1 MKRMLKRDLML
12 TLLLVYALFVNA
24 QAYEFSC
31 KEREKI
37 PGIYDCMTGS
47 IEIQKDVRIMMA
59 MYSSK
64 GKTCGLDFS
73 IVDNRKVGKQFEI
86 DTKESAVIKLFLSN
100 GDIFTDTQCAKQIMW
115 YYTAPPRYTCNKR
128 NFSNH
133 MDANQYVM
141 NKLRMYNIIK
151 LSIDGKVVSTQ
162 SFRSAATIDAMCK
175 KLIQYTGDQ
184 GQYGSRTA
192 NNTTSPNN
200 NSTSSRPNP
209 TTRQNST
216 STQTRPNTNS
226 NAVNSYI
233 SEAKRLFA
241 QKEMDVVRMAKYP
254 LGFISPNTRTRAE
267 VKKQT
272 DACGVS
278 YNVSSFTNT
287 LFDSNGYDLKWHG
300 KSPLDVVI
308 TIEDSYWDKWEY
320 TFIYKTNEEG
330 LMRAKEIES
339 TLSSQMG
346 LNWSSPK
353 GNSSKFY
360 YRECEQNGIKYVVD
374 YSEYN
379 STSYHL
385 NFRIYRLKSK
395 SSTTQSTTTT
405 TYSNNEIKAWFD
417 KIWVEH
423 NVYENGK
430 KGMRIHSHF
439 FVNNAKSLQMSINY
453 YFYYNDNRILRDTN
467 NRYHSVDGQVVC
479 FSGIT
484 PGYDQT
490 EYKDFILFMPY
501 DELHLNRG
509 RYDLKF
515 RGEIHDNASKNY
527 CTSDWVYFTFTM

>member
-1 MKRMLKRDLML
+1 MEKMIKRGLML
-12 TLLLVYALFVNA
+12 TLLLVNTLFVNA

-100 GDIFTDTQCAKQIMW
+100 GDIFTDTKCAKQIMW
-115 YYTAPPRYTCNKR
+115 YYTAPPRYTCNNR
-128 NFSNH
+128 SFSNH

-141 NKLRMYNIIK
+141 SKLRMYNIIK
-151 LSIDGKVVSTQ
+151 ISIDGKVVSTPNY
-162 SFRSAATIDAMCK
+162 RSAATIDAMCRE
-175 KLIQYTGDQ
+175 LIKHTGDQ
-184 GQYGSRTA
+184 GQYGAKTA
-192 NNTTSPNN
+192 NNTTSRNN
-200 NSTSSRPNP
+200 TSSSSRPNP

-226 NAVNSYI
+226 NSVNSYI

-254 LGFISPNTRTRAE
+254 LGFLSPSTRTRDE

-278 YNVSSFTNT
+278 YDASRETDT
-287 LFDSNGYDLKWHG
+287 LFGSDGYDLKWHG
-300 KSPLDVVI
+300 KSPLDVFI
-308 TIEDSYWDKWEY
+308 DMGGTHWDCWEY
-320 TFIYKTNEEG
+320 TFIYDTNEEG

-339 TLSSQMG
+339 TLRSQMG
-346 LNWSSPK
+346 LNWTSPK

-360 YRECEQNGIKYVVD
+360 YRECEQNGMKYEID
-374 YSEYN
+374 YKEYN

-385 NFRIYRLKSK
+385 NFNIYRLKNN
-395 SSTTQSTTTT
+395 SSTTKSTTTT
-405 TYSNNEIKAWFD
+405 TNSNNGIKAWFD
-417 KIWVEH
+417 KIWVDH
-423 NVYENGK
+423 NVYENGR

-439 FVNNAKSLQMSINY
+439 FVHYAKSLQMSVNY
-453 YFYYNDNRILRDTN
+453 YFYYNDNRVLRDTN
-467 NRYHSVDGQVVC
+467 KSYCSVDGQVSC
-479 FSGIT
+479 SSKLN
-484 PGYDQT
+484 PGYERT
-490 EYKDFILFMPY
+490 EYSDLSVFMPY
-501 DELHLNRG
+501 DELHLSRG
-509 RYDLKF
+509 NYHLKF
-515 RGEIHDNASKNY
+515 RGEVFYAGKSYGI
-527 CTSDWVYFTFTM
+527 SDWVYFDFNK